1 MRTKTFKICF
11 LHLDK
16 SLHLVECL
24 VLGLQVRGVLQD
36 LDLPQLVAHLVQAMD
51 LDTIM
56 EQGAPGL
63 DTGAQDILVVAL
75 DTTDLN
81 VVNIQVLVAQV
92 ILEVDNMPDILE
104 VNSHQVLRALDTPLV
119 QAAIHLVL
127 EVHPTATHLVD
138 PLEERRL
145 VLTQDL
151 EVVLEPH
158 PLLSQWKL
166 HLQVPIPPPALPQL
180 IQHQLRHPQ
189 HLPHPLQPPPPP
201 SRPLQ
206 TRLLLHLLSQGLRV
220 LPPHTLAQQ
229 ALHRPTTPHPTRHM
243 ALVLP
248 LQALVV
254 LLLAMQ
260 GKDSL
265 VVIQVG
271 ALLLLE
277 ATWGILEDLA
287 TLHQVT
293 LGVAALQE
301 CLDLAILVGD
311 PILPLKGAT
320 RHTGIP
326 REDLEDI
333 HRQGLGIQATDLL
346 AVRWGLQVVLLQD
359 QGVPLPPKE
368 LGWKCCA
375 AAAVHIWLSFQF

>member
-24 VLGLQVRGVLQD
+24 VLGLQVREVLRD
-36 LDLPQLVAHLVQAMD
+36 LDLPQLVAHLVQDMD
-51 LDTIM
+51 LGTIM
-56 EQGAPGL
+56 EQVALGL
-63 DTGAQDILVVAL
+63 DTEAQVILVA
-75 DTTDLN
+75 DLN
-81 VVNIQVLVAQV
+81 VVNIQLLV

-158 PLLSQWKL
+158 PLLSQQKL

-243 ALVLP
+243 ALVPP
-248 LQALVV
+248 LQV
-254 LLLAMQ
+254 
-260 GKDSL
+260 
-265 VVIQVG
+265 
-271 ALLLLE
+271 
-277 ATWGILEDLA
+277 
-287 TLHQVT
+287 
-293 LGVAALQE
+293 
-301 CLDLAILVGD
+301 
-311 PILPLKGAT
+311 
-320 RHTGIP
+320 
-326 REDLEDI
+326 
-333 HRQGLGIQATDLL
+333 
-346 AVRWGLQVVLLQD
+346 
-359 QGVPLPPKE
+359 
-368 LGWKCCA
+368 KC
-375 AAAVHIWLSFQF
+375 

>member
-104 VNSHQVLRALDTPLV
+104 VNSHQVLRTLDTPLV

-127 EVHPTATHLVD
+127 EVHRRVIRLIAIHLAD
-138 PLEERRL
+138 PLEGRHL

-151 EVVLEPH
+151 EAVLEHHP
-158 PLLSQWKL
+158 PLLQQEL
-166 HLQVPIPPPALPQL
+166 HLQV
-180 IQHQLRHPQ
+180 
-189 HLPHPLQPPPPP
+189 
-201 SRPLQ
+201 
-206 TRLLLHLLSQGLRV
+206 
-220 LPPHTLAQQ
+220 
-229 ALHRPTTPHPTRHM
+229 
-243 ALVLP
+243 
-248 LQALVV
+248 
-254 LLLAMQ
+254 
-260 GKDSL
+260 
-265 VVIQVG
+265 
-271 ALLLLE
+271 
-277 ATWGILEDLA
+277 
-287 TLHQVT
+287 
-293 LGVAALQE
+293 
-301 CLDLAILVGD
+301 
-311 PILPLKGAT
+311 
-320 RHTGIP
+320 
-326 REDLEDI
+326 
-333 HRQGLGIQATDLL
+333 
-346 AVRWGLQVVLLQD
+346 
-359 QGVPLPPKE
+359 
-368 LGWKCCA
+368 
-375 AAAVHIWLSFQF
+375 

>member
-24 VLGLQVRGVLQD
+24 VLGLQVQGVLQD

-104 VNSHQVLRALDTPLV
+104 VNSHQVLRTLDTPLV

-127 EVHPTATHLVD
+127 EVHRRVIRLIAIHLAD
-138 PLEERRL
+138 PLEERHL

-151 EVVLEPH
+151 VVVLEHH
-158 PLLSQWKL
+158 PLLLQQEL

-201 SRPLQ
+201 SLPLQ

-243 ALVLP
+243 VLVLP

-277 ATWGILEDLA
+277 ATRVILEDQA

-293 LGVAALQE
+293 LGVEALQE
-301 CLDLAILVGD
+301 RLDLAILVGD
-311 PILPLKGAT
+311 PILPLKEAT

-326 REDLEDI
+326 REGLEDI
-333 HRQGLGIQATDLL
+333 HRQVFPYPCFSFACCI
-346 AVRWGLQVVLLQD
+346 
-359 QGVPLPPKE
+359 
-368 LGWKCCA
+368 GWC
-375 AAAVHIWLSFQF
+375 F

>member
-24 VLGLQVRGVLQD
+24 VLGLQVREVLRD
-36 LDLPQLVAHLVQAMD
+36 LDRPQLVAHLVRDMD
-51 LDTIM
+51 LGTIM
-56 EQGAPGL
+56 EQVALGL
-63 DTGAQDILVVAL
+63 DTEAQVILVA
-75 DTTDLN
+75 DLN
-81 VVNIQVLVAQV
+81 VVNIQLLV

-158 PLLSQWKL
+158 PLLSQQKL

-180 IQHQLRHPQ
+180 IQHQLHHPQ

-287 TLHQVT
+287 ALHQVT

>member
-1 MRTKTFKICF
+1 MPTRTFKICF
-11 LHLDK
+11 LLLDK

-24 VLGLQVRGVLQD
+24 LLGLQVLLLQH
-36 LDLPQLVAHLVQAMD
+36 LDLPQLVAHLVQDMD
-51 LDTIM
+51 LGTIM
-56 EQGAPGL
+56 EQVALGL
-63 DTGAQDILVVAL
+63 DTEAQVILVA
-75 DTTDLN
+75 DLN
-81 VVNIQVLVAQV
+81 VVNIQLLV

-138 PLEERRL
+138 PLEECL

-158 PLLSQWKL
+158 PLLSQQKL

>member
-36 LDLPQLVAHLVQAMD
+36 LDLPQLVAHLVQDMD
-51 LDTIM
+51 LGTIM
-56 EQGAPGL
+56 EQVALGL
-63 DTGAQDILVVAL
+63 DTEAQVILVA
-75 DTTDLN
+75 DLN

-104 VNSHQVLRALDTPLV
+104 VNSHQVVRTLDTPLV

-127 EVHPTATHLVD
+127 EVHRRVIRLIAIHLAD
-138 PLEERRL
+138 PLEERHL

-151 EVVLEPH
+151 EVVLEHH
-158 PLLSQWKL
+158 PLLLQQEL

-189 HLPHPLQPPPPP
+189 HLPHPLQPPPPL

-287 TLHQVT
+287 TLHLVI
-293 LGVAALQE
+293 LGVELLLE
-301 CLDLAILVGD
+301 PLVLAILVGD
-311 PILPLKGAT
+311 LIHHPKGAT
-320 RHTGIP
+320 LLMVTPKGH
-326 REDLEDI
+326 LEVI
-333 HRQGLGIQATDLL
+333 HP
-346 AVRWGLQVVLLQD
+346 QV
-359 QGVPLPPKE
+359 
-368 LGWKCCA
+368 
-375 AAAVHIWLSFQF
+375 I